1 MSNTKSIA
9 NNNSDLVQGSCPINQ
24 SEDFDMAI
32 DKDELIAMAK
42 KSIES
47 AEFDFDK
54 NPISETCRFLS
65 LKNIV
70 VAEQSD
76 HNNDSKEITDIVE
89 KVFDDYLAN
98 EISKR
103 EKTLL
108 EKKVVKKKD
117 FGKPILTNVPRE
129 DAIAAAKKIAS
140 DYIYSTKWVE
150 HRDPAAEYKKLQDL
164 ESQARDEVIRL
175 YGLDDE
181 LLDTVSSEFKEFYK
195 YHPTIF
201 FPTKPSERTCDAEDI
216 VYSVKKTARGRL
228 NALFKFQENEDPAD
242 AYARLKS
249 IESQVKNEVASLY
262 GQNDE
267 LLDAVSSVF
276 DEFCEVYRYAFVT
289 CDKEPQEITDPVC
302 ASEDTDEKEE
312 AIELTCSTEDTD
324 AKPEESHEEELTEI
338 TDALTPDKKAANVTE
353 IADECVKNIRFGPGE
368 GELVDLL
375 RVVDAERKAASRVYE
390 LYGEDRDAI
399 EELSK
404 FFKRCYEAVERFH
417 YCGFKEKAL
426 VMPEPADMPK
436 ILDGI
441 YDSIN
446 RIVKECMSGTELEYN
461 DGSDYDATLIKN
473 VEHDIKSKVT
483 EIFGDNMEIQSFAN
497 DIFRDRLAGAPK
509 VENTTVHSESL
520 GKENC
525 SMVRHVVITDE
536 EKVAVAN
543 KIAYDCVNKISF
555 NHNEG
560 EAIELLRMFEAE
572 REATSKVVEV
582 YGDDKVALN
591 AIHDIFNCL
600 YENIKQFYEGEP
612 KEAGMVRI
620 DDPTHEEK
628 VEDITKIVKE
638 HVEKSHFDPKGD
650 LVSNSIRMS
659 EARYS
664 AKEEVKELYRDDAD
678 ALKIMDDLFEKYDSL
693 LMKCHKEKVNDN
705 QTTEETTETPT
716 KDKYDLS
723 PEDAEKVNQSIERI
737 KTKAGINT
745 ETSESLTKDKIKQ
758 LVRSKTEEV
767 FGIGNEDAIN
777 AVWSIFDRNPY
788 CPIREEDL
796 EILIK
801 RAILCYI
808 AKEAVDYSGLSISE
822 NKSDEQIHIFEARKE
837 AIEKAKEI
845 YGDDKELLDYVEK
858 VVNLYSDFITNQK
871 FYKEEKKH
879 NRPMPIITKPIGRRI
894 PGMSHIVQQR
904 PLSTTENMDNILL
917 SKEEQ
922 KQLKAAE
929 SDALKRDSMV
939 DYSDPSGK
947 DIENLITKIYGERS
961 RKNLPKE
968 SQEQCEQKDNTAFF
982 GTTMS
987 VGLARRIWKKQ
998 QCDRSGANLV
1008 EQLLDDFFPD
1018 KVYKRPYKYG
1028 AVVIDE
1034 IPKYSLTESCYET
1047 NTKIGHF
1054 CDVIRYYKDWI
1065 DNYYGQDVN
1074 RDESDLKFSIHRVH
1088 PEPDKYDYVV
1098 IENSHSTRPLS
1109 FPTKDMADN
1118 FLIVFRDLI
1127 EASGNL
1133 I

>member
-1 MSNTKSIA
+1 MSNTESIS
-9 NNNSDLVQGSCPINQ
+9 NNNSDLVQGPCPTDQ

-32 DKDELIAMAK
+32 DKDELIATTKAFL
-42 KSIES
+42 EN
-47 AEFDFDK
+47 ADFDFINK
-54 NPISETCRFLS
+54 PISETCRFLS
-65 LKNIV
+65 LKNMIV
-70 VAEQSD
+70 TEPRDRYNA
-76 HNNDSKEITDIVE
+76 SKEAAEIIE
-89 KVFDDYLAN
+89 KVFDDYLDN
-98 EISKR
+98 EKSKM
-103 EKTLL
+103 ENLL
-108 EKKVVKKKD
+108 LDKKVVKKKV

-129 DAIAAAKKIAS
+129 EAIAAVKKLAI

-150 HRDPAAEYKKLQDL
+150 HREPAAEYEKLQNL

-195 YHPTIF
+195 HHPTIF
-201 FPTKPSERTCDAEDI
+201 FPTKPSERTCENED
-216 VYSVKKTARGRL
+216 VTSAVKKLAAERL
-228 NALFKFQENEDPAD
+228 ERFKFQANENPTD
-242 AYARLKS
+242 AYTRLKHL
-249 IESQVKNEVASLY
+249 ESQVKDDVTSIY
-262 GQNDE
+262 GKNYE
-267 LLDAVSSVF
+267 LLDVVTNVF
-276 DEFCEVYRYAFVT
+276 EEYYEVHGHNFFT
-289 CDKEPQEITDPVC
+289 GNKEPQEITDPVC

-312 AIELTCSTEDTD
+312 TMELACSTEDTE
-324 AKPEESHEEELTEI
+324 AKPEEAPEEELTEI
-338 TDALTPDKKAANVTE
+338 TNTLTPDKKTAKVTE
-353 IADECVKNIRFGPGE
+353 IADECVKNIKFGPGE

-375 RVVDAERKAASRVYE
+375 RVVDAERKAASRVKE

-399 EELSK
+399 DELSK
-404 FFKRCYEAVERFH
+404 YFKRCYEEVEQFH
-417 YCGFKEKAL
+417 SEYFKEKAL
-426 VMPEPADMPK
+426 VMPEPADMPG
-436 ILDGI
+436 ILNSI
-441 YDSIN
+441 YDYLS

-461 DGSDYDATLIKN
+461 DGSDYDLSLVQK
-473 VEHDIKSKVT
+473 VSHDIQSKVT
-483 EIFGDNMEIQSFAN
+483 EMFGDNKAIQSFAN

-509 VENTTVHSESL
+509 VESATVQAESS
-520 GKENC
+520 GKEDC
-525 SMVRHVVITDE
+525 TVKHVVITDE

-560 EAIELLRMFEAE
+560 ETVELLRMFEAE
-572 REATSKVVEV
+572 RESTSKVVDV

-591 AIHDIFNCL
+591 AIHEMFNCL

-612 KEAGMVRI
+612 KEAGMVRV
-620 DDPTHEEK
+620 DDPTHEDK
-628 VEDITKIVKE
+628 VADITKIVKE
-638 HVEKSHFDPKGD
+638 HLENSHFDPKGD
-650 LVSNSIRMS
+650 LVSNAIRMS

-664 AKEEVKELYRDDAD
+664 TKEEVKELYRDDAD

-693 LMKCHKEKVNDN
+693 LMRCHEEKANDS

-716 KDKYDLS
+716 RDKYDLS

-737 KTKAGINT
+737 KAKAGIDT

-788 CPIREEDL
+788 CPIREEGL
-796 EILIK
+796 EIFIQ

-808 AKEAVDYSGLSISE
+808 AKEAVDYSDLRLSE
-822 NKSDEQIHIFEARKE
+822 NKSDEQTCLSEAKKE
-837 AIEKAKEI
+837 AIEKTKEI
-845 YGDDKELLDYVEK
+845 YGDDKELLDYVAK
-858 VVNLYSDFITNQK
+858 VVNLYSEFITNKK
-871 FYKEEKKH
+871 FYMEEKKH

-922 KQLKAAE
+922 KQLKIAE
-929 SDALKRDSMV
+929 SEALNNDSMV

-968 SQEQCEQKDNTAFF
+968 SQEQSEQKEYPVFF
-982 GTTMS
+982 DTTMS
-987 VGLARRIWKKQ
+987 LGLARRIWKEQ
-998 QCDRSGANLV
+998 NCDGSVANIV
-1008 EQLLDDFFPD
+1008 EPLLDGFYPD
-1018 KVYKRPYKYG
+1018 KEYQRPYKYG
-1028 AVVIDE
+1028 AVVLEE
-1034 IPKYSLTESCYET
+1034 IVSGQVTDSSYADSKKLNCFCGILKYY
-1047 NTKIGHF
+1047 NN
-1054 CDVIRYYKDWI
+1054 WI
-1065 DNYYGQDVN
+1065 DNYYGQDVK
-1074 RDESDLKFSIHRVH
+1074 REESDLKFSIHRVH

-1109 FPTKDMADN
+1109 FPTKDMAHN
-1118 FLIVFRDLI
+1118 FLITFRDII
-1127 EASGNL
+1127 EAAGNL

>member
-32 DKDELIAMAK
+32 DKDELIAMEK
-42 KSIES
+42 KFIES
-47 AEFDFDK
+47 AEFNFDK

-65 LKNIV
+65 LKNMIV
-70 VAEQSD
+70 TEARD
-76 HNNDSKEITDIVE
+76 RYNAIKEIADIVE
-89 KVFDDYLAN
+89 KVYDDYLAN

-129 DAIAAAKKIAS
+129 EAIAAVKKLAI

-150 HRDPAAEYKKLQDL
+150 HRDPAAEYEKLQHL

-181 LLDTVSSEFKEFYK
+181 LLDTVSDEFKEFYRH
-195 YHPTIF
+195 HPTIF
-201 FPTKPSERTCDAEDI
+201 FPTKPSERTCDDKDVI
-216 VYSVKKTARGRL
+216 SSVKKLAAERL
-228 NALFKFQENEDPAD
+228 ELFKFQANEDPED
-242 AYARLKS
+242 AYTRLRN
-249 IESQVKNEVASLY
+249 IEIQAKNEVTSLY
-262 GQNDE
+262 GQNTA
-267 LLDAVSSVF
+267 LLDIVSRVF
-276 DEFCEVYRYAFVT
+276 DDFYEVHQYSFVT
-289 CDKEPQEITDPVC
+289 GNKESKEITDPVC
-302 ASEDTDEKEE
+302 ASEYTDEKDE
-312 AIELTCSTEDTD
+312 AMELACSTEDTD
-324 AKPEESHEEELTEI
+324 AKPEESTEEELTEI
-338 TDALTPDKKAANVTE
+338 TDALTPDKKTAKVTE
-353 IADECVKNIRFGPGE
+353 IADECVKNIVFGPGE

-375 RVVDAERKAASRVYE
+375 RVFDAERKAASRVKE
-390 LYGEDRDAI
+390 LYGEDQYALG
-399 EELSK
+399 ELSK
-404 FFKRCYEAVERFH
+404 YFKRCYEAVERFH
-417 YCGFKEKAL
+417 CCGFKEKAL
-426 VMPEPADMPK
+426 VMPEPADMSK

-446 RIVKECMSGTELEYN
+446 RIVKECMSGTELEHN
-461 DGSDYDATLIKN
+461 DGSDYDVTLLKN
-473 VEHDIKSKVT
+473 VEHNIKSKVT
-483 EIFGDNMEIQSFAN
+483 EMFGDNKAIQNFAN
-497 DIFRDRLAGAPK
+497 DMFRDRLANSPK
-509 VENTTVHSESL
+509 VENATVHSESL

-555 NHNEG
+555 SHREG
-560 EAIELLRMFEAE
+560 ETVELLRMFEAE

-591 AIHDIFNCL
+591 AIHEIFNCL

-628 VEDITKIVKE
+628 VDVISKIVKE
-638 HVEKSHFDPKGD
+638 YVEKSHFDPKGD
-650 LVSNSIRMS
+650 LASNAIRLG

-737 KTKAGINT
+737 KAKAGIDT

-767 FGIGNEDAIN
+767 FGVGNEDAIN
-777 AVWSIFDRNPY
+777 AVWSIFNRNPY

-796 EILIK
+796 EIFIK

-808 AKEAVDYSGLSISE
+808 AKEAVDYSDLRLSE
-822 NKSDEQIHIFEARKE
+822 NKSDEQTCLSEVRKE
-837 AIEKAKEI
+837 AINKVKEI

-894 PGMSHIVQQR
+894 PGMSHVVQTG
-904 PLSTTENMDNILL
+904 PLTVLGQNSQITEPGDLHT
-917 SKEEQ
+917 EE
-922 KQLKAAE
+922 E
-929 SDALKRDSMV
+929 SNV
-939 DYSDPSGK
+939 SGK
-947 DIENLITKIYGERS
+947 EIENLITKIYGERS

-968 SQEQCEQKDNTAFF
+968 SQEQCEQKEEAKS
-982 GTTMS
+982 MEKLHI
-987 VGLARRIWKKQ
+987 GLARRIALTA
-998 QCDRSGANLV
+998 DRVYDSPLYGITRKILE
-1008 EQLLDDFFPD
+1008 EQYPNEEFL
-1018 KVYKRPYKYG
+1018 RPYKYG
-1028 AVVIDE
+1028 LVAPFGKREERFEVERELQDIACFVW
-1034 IPKYSLTESCYET
+1034 PFNSLL
-1047 NTKIGHF
+1047 
-1054 CDVIRYYKDWI
+1054 RYRDNWLS
-1065 DNYYGQDVN
+1065 NYYGYSTYYD
-1074 RDESDLKFSIHRVH
+1074 SDLKFSIHRVRMDK
-1088 PEPDKYDYVV
+1088 DKYDYVV

>member
-9 NNNSDLVQGSCPINQ
+9 NTTREHV
-24 SEDFDMAI
+24 I
-32 DKDELIAMAK
+32 DA
-42 KSIES
+42 
-47 AEFDFDK
+47 
-54 NPISETCRFLS
+54 
-65 LKNIV
+65 V
-70 VAEQSD
+70 
-76 HNNDSKEITDIVE
+76 
-89 KVFDDYLAN
+89 
-98 EISKR
+98 
-103 EKTLL
+103 
-108 EKKVVKKKD
+108 
-117 FGKPILTNVPRE
+117 
-129 DAIAAAKKIAS
+129 KKIAS
-140 DYIYSTKWVE
+140 GYIYSTEWEKNG
-150 HRDPAAEYKKLQDL
+150 DPAVEYEKLQNL
-164 ESQARDEVIRL
+164 ESQARDEVTRL

-181 LLDTVSSEFKEFYK
+181 LLDTVSGEFKEFYK

-201 FPTKPSERTCDAEDI
+201 FPTKPLERTCENEDI
-216 VYSVKKTARGRL
+216 VSAVNKIAKKHLETA
-228 NALFKFQENEDPAD
+228 KFSTDEDPSVN
-242 AYARLKS
+242 YKILQSVEKQIS
-249 IESQVKNEVASLY
+249 EEVTSLY
-262 GQNDE
+262 GQDSE
-267 LLDAVSSVF
+267 LLDMVSGICKNFS
-276 DEFCEVYRYAFVT
+276 EVHRYNFFT
-289 CDKEPQEITDPVC
+289 GNKEPQEITDPVC

-312 AIELTCSTEDTD
+312 AMELACSTEDTD
-324 AKPEESHEEELTEI
+324 TKQEEAPEEKLTEI
-338 TDALTPDKKAANVTE
+338 TYALTPDKKTAKVTE
-353 IADECVKNIRFGPGE
+353 IADECVKNIRFVPGE
-368 GELVDLL
+368 GKLVDLL
-375 RVVDAERKAASRVYE
+375 RVVDAERKAASMVKE
-390 LYGEDRDAI
+390 LYGEDKYAL

-404 FFKRCYEAVERFH
+404 FFKRCYEEVEQF
-417 YCGFKEKAL
+417 YSEYFKEEAL
-426 VMPEPADMPK
+426 VMPEPADMPG
-436 ILDGI
+436 ILNSI
-441 YDSIN
+441 YDYLS

-461 DGSDYDATLIKN
+461 DGSDYDVTLIKN
-473 VEHDIKSKVT
+473 VEHNIKSKVT
-483 EIFGDNMEIQSFAN
+483 EMFGDNKAIQSFAN
-497 DIFRDRLAGAPK
+497 DIFRDRLAGAQK
-509 VENTTVHSESL
+509 VERATVPADSL
-520 GKENC
+520 DKEDC
-525 SMVRHVVITDE
+525 KVRHVVITNE

-543 KIAYDCVNKISF
+543 KIANVCVGKINFS
-555 NHNEG
+555 HDEG
-560 EAIELLRMFEAE
+560 EAAELLRMFEAE
-572 REATSKVVEV
+572 REATSKIVEV
-582 YGDDKVALN
+582 YGDDKVALD
-591 AIHDIFNCL
+591 AIHEIFNCL

-650 LVSNSIRMS
+650 LVSNAIRMS

-693 LMKCHKEKVNDN
+693 LMKCHEEKANDI

-737 KTKAGINT
+737 KTKAGTDT

-767 FGIGNEDAIN
+767 FGTNNEDAIN
-777 AVWSIFDRNPY
+777 AVWSIFNKNSY
-788 CPIREEDL
+788 CPIGEEDL
-796 EILIK
+796 EISIK
-801 RAILCYI
+801 RAILFYI
-808 AKEAVDYSGLSISE
+808 AKEAVDYSDLRLSE
-822 NKSDEQIHIFEARKE
+822 NKSDEQIHMFEAEKE
-837 AIEKAKEI
+837 AINKVKEI
-845 YGDDKELLDYVEK
+845 YGDDKELLDYVAKAVTRYAE
-858 VVNLYSDFITNQK
+858 FITNKQ
-871 FYKEEKKH
+871 FYMEKKKQ

-894 PGMSHIVQQR
+894 PGMSHVVQQR

-922 KQLKAAE
+922 KQLKIAE
-929 SDALKRDSMV
+929 SEALNNDSMV
-939 DYSDPSGK
+939 DYSNPSGK
-947 DIENLITKIYGERS
+947 DIEDLITKIYGERS

-968 SQEQCEQKDNTAFF
+968 SQEQSEQKENPAFF
-982 GTTMS
+982 DAKMS

-1018 KVYKRPYKYG
+1018 KAYKRPYKYG

-1054 CDVIRYYKDWI
+1054 CDVIRYYNNWI
-1065 DNYYGQDVN
+1065 DNYYGKDVK

-1127 EASGNL
+1127 EESGNL